1 MNISKNKKDSSSQGI
16 SLLLDLI
23 EKYLDHQILLPTFKN
38 DTYIKHYLMEIIR
51 YKNKIQFILN
61 KTLRSMK
68 KEIKQRLNQ
77 TNLLFY
83 SVYSFFWEKKSVEKI
98 KKELLPLSL
107 SREQIQDFQ
116 KFYQRLSNFNWEIAL
131 KGKNEIEQLS
141 IQKAIPTF
149 FINKLLPVMNLDD
162 IKSNSEKMDIQAR
175 KGFFTIR
182 LNSEIDLG
190 EFEKYFNHLNLVRD
204 ENIPKTIH
212 VPLKNKANIITSR
225 FYQENKLI
233 IQDKASIASVH
244 IMDPQENDKICD
256 LCAAPGMK
264 TSLIAQNSQNKANI
278 VALDFNLDRLKQI
291 KPMMQKTSSENY
303 HIIHGD
309 GLNPPIRETK
319 GIFFDKILLD
329 APCTGSGTFSSHPE
343 LKWRQNQKFLN
354 QNVFLQRKLI
364 DKAFNMLK
372 PGGILLYSTCSLYPE
387 EGELQIIKVLD
398 KFDIE
403 KLPSWISPSYKIDK
417 TALSRVGRFFP
428 IIHNTNGFFIAK
440 LKKKYSN

>member
-1 MNISKNKKDSSSQGI
+1 MNTSKKEKVSSSQGI

-23 EKYLDHQILLPTFKN
+23 QKYLDHQILSPTFKN

-61 KTLRSMK
+61 KTLRSMN

-83 SVYSFFWEKKSVEKI
+83 SVYSFFWEKKSFEKI

-107 SREQIQDFQ
+107 NREQIQDFQ

-149 FINKLLPVMNLDD
+149 FINKLLPVMNLDY
-162 IKSNSEKMDIQAR
+162 IRANSEKMDTQAR
-175 KGFFTIR
+175 IGYFTIR
-182 LNSEIDLG
+182 INAEIDFM
-190 EFEKYFNHLNLVRD
+190 EFEKKYIKLNLVRD
-204 ENIPKTIH
+204 EYIPKTIH
-212 VPLKNKANIITSR
+212 VPLKHKAKIITSR
-225 FYQENKLI
+225 FYQENRLI

-244 IMDPQENDKICD
+244 LMDPQENDKICD

-264 TSLIAQNSQNKANI
+264 TSLIAQLSQNMSNI
-278 VALDFNLDRLKQI
+278 VALDYDLARLKQI
-291 KPMMQKTSSENY
+291 KPIMQKISSEKY

-309 GLNPPIRETK
+309 GLNPPIRENK
-319 GIFFDKILLD
+319 ENFFDKILLD

-354 QNVFLQRKLI
+354 QNVFLQRNLI
-364 DKAFNMLK
+364 EKAFNMLK

-387 EGELQIIKVLD
+387 EGELQINNVLD
-398 KFDIE
+398 RFEIE
-403 KLPSWISPSYKIDK
+403 KLPSWISPSYKINK
-417 TALSRVGRFFP
+417 TANSGAGRFFP
-428 IIHNTNGFFIAK
+428 VVHNTNGFFIAK
-440 LKKKYSN
+440 LKKK

>member
-1 MNISKNKKDSSSQGI
+1 MNTSKNKKVSSSQGI
-16 SLLLDLI
+16 SHLLDLI
-23 EKYLDHQILLPTFKN
+23 EKYLDHQILLPIFKN
-38 DTYIKHYLMEIIR
+38 DTYSKHYLMEIIR

-77 TNLLFY
+77 PNLLFY
-83 SVYSFFWEKKSVEKI
+83 SVYSFFWEKKSFEKI

-162 IKSNSEKMDIQAR
+162 VKANSEKMDVQAR
-175 KGFFTIR
+175 IGYFTIR
-182 LNSEIDLG
+182 LNSEIDLA
-190 EFEKYFNHLNLVRD
+190 EFEIKFNHLKLERD

-212 VPLKNKANIITSR
+212 VPVKHKAKIITSR
-225 FYQENKLI
+225 FYQENRI
-233 IQDKASIASVH
+233 VIQDKASIASVH
-244 IMDPQENDKICD
+244 LMDPQENDKICD

-264 TSLIAQNSQNKANI
+264 TRLIAQHSQNRASI
-278 VALDFNLDRLKQI
+278 VALDYNLDRLKQI
-291 KPMMQKTSSENY
+291 KPMMQKTASKNY

-309 GLNPPIRETK
+309 GLNPPIRETE
-319 GIFFDKILLD
+319 GILFDKILLD

-354 QNVFLQRKLI
+354 QNVFLQRDLI
-364 DKAFNMLK
+364 EKAFSMLK
-372 PGGILLYSTCSLYPE
+372 TGGILLYSTCSLYPE
-387 EGELQIIKVLD
+387 EGELQINNVLD
-398 KFDIE
+398 RFEME
-403 KLPSWISPSYKIDK
+403 KLPDWISPSYNITKS
-417 TALSRVGRFFP
+417 TLNGTGRFFP
-428 IIHNTNGFFIAK
+428 TVHNTNGFFIAK
-440 LKKKYSN
+440 LKKKYYN

>member
-1 MNISKNKKDSSSQGI
+1 MMNTSKKEKVSSSQGI

-23 EKYLDHQILLPTFKN
+23 QKYLDQQKLSPTFKN
-38 DTYIKHYLMEIIR
+38 DTYSKHYLMEIIR

-77 TNLLFY
+77 PNLLFY
-83 SVYSFFWEKKSVEKI
+83 SVYSFFWEKKSFEKI

-116 KFYQRLSNFNWEIAL
+116 KFYQRLSNFDWEIAL

-149 FINKLLPVMNLDD
+149 FINKLLPVMKLED
-162 IKSNSEKMDIQAR
+162 IKANSEKMDTQAR
-175 KGFFTIR
+175 IGYFTIR
-182 LNSEIDLG
+182 LNSEIDLS
-190 EFEKYFNHLNLVRD
+190 EFEKKFIQLNLVRD
-204 ENIPKTIH
+204 GNIPKTIH
-212 VPLKNKANIITSR
+212 VPLKHKAKIITSQ
-225 FYQENKLI
+225 FYQENRLI

-244 IMDPQENDKICD
+244 LMDPQENDKICD

-264 TSLIAQNSQNKANI
+264 TSLIAQLSQNMSNI
-278 VALDFNLDRLKQI
+278 VALDYDLARLKQI
-291 KPMMQKTSSENY
+291 KPIMQKTSSKNY

-309 GLNPPIRETK
+309 GLNPPIRESK

-354 QNVFLQRKLI
+354 QNVFLQRNLI
-364 DKAFNMLK
+364 ERAFNMLK

-387 EGELQIIKVLD
+387 EGELQIDKVLD
-398 KFDIE
+398 RFEME
-403 KLPSWISPSYKIDK
+403 KLPDWISPNYKILNSTLK
-417 TALSRVGRFFP
+417 GVGRFFP
-428 IIHNTNGFFIAK
+428 TIHNTNGFFIAK
-440 LKKKYSN
+440 MKKK

>member
-1 MNISKNKKDSSSQGI
+1 
-16 SLLLDLI
+16 
-23 EKYLDHQILLPTFKN
+23 
-38 DTYIKHYLMEIIR
+38 
-51 YKNKIQFILN
+51 
-61 KTLRSMK
+61 
-68 KEIKQRLNQ
+68 
-77 TNLLFY
+77 
-83 SVYSFFWEKKSVEKI
+83 
-98 KKELLPLSL
+98 
-107 SREQIQDFQ
+107 
-116 KFYQRLSNFNWEIAL
+116 
-131 KGKNEIEQLS
+131 
-141 IQKAIPTF
+141 
-149 FINKLLPVMNLDD
+149 
-162 IKSNSEKMDIQAR
+162 
-175 KGFFTIR
+175 
-182 LNSEIDLG
+182 
-190 EFEKYFNHLNLVRD
+190 
-204 ENIPKTIH
+204 
-212 VPLKNKANIITSR
+212 
-225 FYQENKLI
+225 
-233 IQDKASIASVH
+233 
-244 IMDPQENDKICD
+244 MDPQENDKICD

-278 VALDFNLDRLKQI
+278 VALDFNLARLKQI

>member
-1 MNISKNKKDSSSQGI
+1 MNTSKKEKVSSSQGI

-23 EKYLDHQILLPTFKN
+23 QKYLDHQILSPTFKN
-38 DTYIKHYLMEIIR
+38 DTYSKHYLMEIIR

-83 SVYSFFWEKKSVEKI
+83 AVYSFFWEKKSFEKI

-107 SREQIQDFQ
+107 NREQIQDFQ

-149 FINKLLPVMNLDD
+149 FINKLLPVMNLDY
-162 IKSNSEKMDIQAR
+162 IRANSEKMDTQAR
-175 KGFFTIR
+175 IGYFTIR
-182 LNSEIDLG
+182 INAEIDFM
-190 EFEKYFNHLNLVRD
+190 EFEKKYIKLNLVRD
-204 ENIPKTIH
+204 EYIPKTIH
-212 VPLKNKANIITSR
+212 VPLKHKAKIITSR
-225 FYQENKLI
+225 FYQENRLI

-244 IMDPQENDKICD
+244 LMDPQENDKICD

-264 TSLIAQNSQNKANI
+264 TSLIAQLSQNMSNI
-278 VALDFNLDRLKQI
+278 VALDYDLARLKQI
-291 KPMMQKTSSENY
+291 KPIMQKISSEKY

-309 GLNPPIRETK
+309 GLNPPIRENK
-319 GIFFDKILLD
+319 ENFFDKILLD

-354 QNVFLQRKLI
+354 QNVFLQRNLI
-364 DKAFNMLK
+364 EKAFNMLK

-387 EGELQIIKVLD
+387 EGELQINNVLD
-398 KFDIE
+398 RFEIE
-403 KLPSWISPSYKIDK
+403 KLPSWISPSYKINK
-417 TALSRVGRFFP
+417 TANSGAGRFFP
-428 IIHNTNGFFIAK
+428 VVHNTNGFFIAK
-440 LKKKYSN
+440 LKKK

>member
-1 MNISKNKKDSSSQGI
+1 MNTSKKNKVKLSQGI
-16 SLLLDLI
+16 PLLLDLI
-23 EKYLDHQILLPTFKN
+23 QKYLDKQILSPTFKN
-38 DTYIKHYLMEIIR
+38 DAYIKHYLMEIIR

-68 KEIKQRLNQ
+68 KEIQQRLNQ

-83 SVYSFFWEKKSVEKI
+83 AVYSFFWEKKSFKKVR
-98 KKELLPLSL
+98 KELLPLSL

-141 IQKAIPTF
+141 IEKAIPTF

-162 IKSNSEKMDIQAR
+162 IKLNAEKMDIQAR
-175 KGFFTIR
+175 IGYFTIR
-182 LNSEIDLG
+182 LNSEIDFV
-190 EFEKYFNHLNLVRD
+190 EFEKKFNRLNLVRD

-212 VPLKNKANIITSR
+212 VPLKYKAKIITSR
-225 FYQENKLI
+225 FYQENQI
-233 IQDKASIASVH
+233 TIQDKASIASVFL
-244 IMDPQENDKICD
+244 MDPQPNDKICD

-264 TSLIAQNSQNKANI
+264 TSLIAQYSQNRANI
-278 VALDFNLDRLKQI
+278 VALDYDLARLKQI

-303 HIIHGD
+303 HIIQGD

-354 QNVFLQRKLI
+354 QNLFLQRNLI
-364 DKAFNMLK
+364 EQAFNMLK
-372 PGGILLYSTCSLYPE
+372 PGGILLYSTCSMYPE
-387 EGELQIIKVLD
+387 EGELQINNVLD
-398 KFDIE
+398 RFEIE
-403 KLPSWISPSYKIDK
+403 KLPTWISPSYKINES
-417 TALSRVGRFFP
+417 TLSGTGRFFP
-428 IIHNTNGFFIAK
+428 TVHNTNGFFIAK
-440 LKKKYSN
+440 LKKK